1 MTGATKAVVTGRNAE
16 AEAEEVA
23 EGEVA
28 AVEEAT
34 KKVEMIVEEKIGT
47 GAGAGM
53 TMTTVAVE
61 VEEGAVEEAEAEVA
75 AEVVVAAAAVAAA
88 VAAMKATDMT
98 TEAGRMTMEVGHK
111 VRHRLPW
118 DTVGVQATHLVA
130 MERRR
135 RRRSLQQHL

>member
-34 KKVEMIVEEKIGT
+34 KKVEVIVEEKIGT

-61 VEEGAVEEAEAEVA
+61 VEEGAVEEAEVVAEV
-75 AEVVVAAAAVAAA
+75 VVVAAAAVAAM